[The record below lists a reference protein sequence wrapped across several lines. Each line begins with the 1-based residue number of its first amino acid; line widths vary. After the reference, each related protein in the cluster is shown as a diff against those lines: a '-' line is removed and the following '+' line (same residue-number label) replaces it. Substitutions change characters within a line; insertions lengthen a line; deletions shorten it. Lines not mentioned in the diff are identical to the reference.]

1 MEKIPVEFQNLPQF
15 DEQEDKI
22 FLKDFDL
29 EQNEHFI
36 KFVFIPYFKD
46 IYNDLHEK
54 SEKKGKGINKIVF
67 QEYANLPGL
76 LGERFF
82 KIIDENGDQ
91 LIDQKEFIHAMFKVY
106 YSKLES
112 KIKLVFDIYDFD
124 SDGYIS
130 KEDIRIVL
138 SHVPIQSE
146 SSKTL
151 PKGIKEGIFTQKGGG
166 FENYQD
172 RINTQSEIMIYIE
185 NCFLFLGNKSFIDI
199 NEFTKINEEF
209 SSEMLL
215 SIMSILQDN
224 LPCSDNFFRFQG
236 NYDKFMQ
243 NKARETN
250 SPIQHSPPRKL
261 ASPRQ
266 MNRLS
271 PINNI
276 LNKEQEQRRQM
287 LNIDTPAQ
295 QNLLRYAA
303 NKDHIEKIKEMR
315 NMEDIDEKTAQ
326 NKIIQEIQEKQF
338 NEQLLS
344 NLSLEDKDNTINS
357 IPISRF
363 KPNQIQMMEGKLHKQ
378 HTSSPGKEEVK
389 ESATSPV
396 RFQEAIRLPN
406 IGTLKS
412 ALEGY
417 GDSIKAENEAI
428 SSPTNFLSK
437 QNIQGTYDNNNSPK
451 QQTVLDN
458 FMSATKLEEYD
469 QYEGE
474 ILRKAPG
481 GKYKRYW
488 FCLLG
493 KELYCY
499 KKKDDEKHKGMHS
512 LVGAFIKVDEPEML
526 PDGQNY
532 IYPFRII
539 FPPNLSRT
547 YYLLNKSER
556 DSWVKVI
563 KTAVGYATIEDFYEI
578 REDLGRGKF
587 GQVKL
592 AIHKKT
598 QKKVAVK
605 VIKKKDMNLNEIEL
619 QKREIEVLKI
629 CQHPNIIRLL
639 DVFENPE
646 YIYIVLEHMAG
657 GDLFNYLERREFK
670 ITEDKGRSFVH
681 QIASAL
687 YYLHSYGIVHRDIK
701 LENILMVDQSNESE
715 LKLVDFGLSKILGPN
730 ETTNDPFGTLSYVA
744 PEVLLQRPYGK
755 SVDLWSLGVIIYIL
769 LSAML
774 PFDAED
780 QKEAARRTIYEPVP
794 FTHPIWDYVTV
805 EAKDLITRLLEKDR
819 FKRITLDEVLVHPWV
834 CKRSQDI
841 QEMRRKSGDLE
852 KFILYTAP
860 NQKYLP
866 ADFQKQ

>member
-1 MEKIPVEFQNLPQF
+1 MDKISPELENFPQF
-15 DEQEDKI
+15 NEQEDKI
-22 FLKDFDL
+22 FLKDFEL

-46 IYNDLHEK
+46 IYLDLFTK
-54 SEKKGKGINKIVF
+54 SDKAGKGINKIVF

-76 LGERFF
+76 LGERLF

-91 LIDQKEFIHAMFKVY
+91 FLDQKEFIHAMFKIY

-112 KIKLVFDIYDFD
+112 KIKLVFDITTKVDHFPKVKKRACLHK
-124 SDGYIS
+124 
-130 KEDIRIVL
+130 KEVEELTKNFLLRC
-138 SHVPIQSE
+138 
-146 SSKTL
+146 
-151 PKGIKEGIFTQKGGG
+151 F
-166 FENYQD
+166 YQQ
-172 RINTQSEIMIYIE
+172 IIHS
-185 NCFLFLGNKSFIDI
+185 
-199 NEFTKINEEF
+199 TKDN
-209 SSEMLL
+209 LQ
-215 SIMSILQDN
+215 IMSVLQDC

-243 NKARETN
+243 KKARETN
-250 SPIQHSPPRKL
+250 SPISYSPPRQL
-261 ASPRQ
+261 ASPKQ
-266 MNRLS
+266 IGRLS
-271 PINNI
+271 PINNL
-276 LNKEQEQRRQM
+276 LNKEQQMRKQM
-287 LNIDTPAQ
+287 LNIDTQAQ

-303 NKDHIEKIKEMR
+303 NKDHIDKLKEMR
-315 NMEDIDEKTAQ
+315 VNEDE
-326 NKIIQEIQEKQF
+326 IIEANIKAK
-338 NEQLLS
+338 NEQIEQQLIDQMQLS
-344 NLSLEDKDNTINS
+344 LTLEDKDNTINS
-357 IPISRF
+357 IPISKF
-363 KPNQIQMMEGKLHKQ
+363 KPNQIQMMEGKLCKQ
-378 HTSSPGKEEVK
+378 QSIQDKEESK
-389 ESATSPV
+389 SEPKSPV
-396 RFQEAIRLPN
+396 HFREAIRLPN

-412 ALEGY
+412 KLEEGY
-417 GDSIKAENEAI
+417 DNKLQTENEAI
-428 SSPTNFLSK
+428 NSPTNFLSK
-437 QNIQGTYDNNNSPK
+437 QNQGSSP
-451 QQTVLDN
+451 QSNQIVFDN
-458 FMSATKLEEYD
+458 FMSSTKLEEYD

-499 KKKDDEKHKGMHS
+499 KKKNEEKHKGMHS
-512 LVGAFIKVDEPEML
+512 LVGAFIKEDEPELL

-539 FPPNLSRT
+539 FPPNKSRT
-547 YYLLNKSER
+547 YYLLVKSER
-556 DSWVKVI
+556 DSWLKVI
-563 KTAVGYATIEDFYEI
+563 KAAIGYAVIEDFYEI
-578 REDLGRGKF
+578 KQDLGRGKF

-605 VIKKKDMNLNEIEL
+605 VIKKKDMSLGEVEL

-639 DVFENPE
+639 DVFENPD

-670 ITEDKGRSFVH
+670 ITEDKARNLTH

-701 LENILMVDQSNESE
+701 LENILMVDQSNDSE

-744 PEVLLQRPYGK
+744 PEVLLQRPYAK

-774 PFDAED
+774 PFDADD
-780 QKEAARRTIYEPVP
+780 QKEAARRIIYEPVP
-794 FTHPIWDYVTV
+794 FTHPIWDFVTV
-805 EAKDLITRLLEKDR
+805 EAKDLIARLLDKDR
-819 FKRITLDEVLVHPWV
+819 YKRITLDEVLTHQWV
-834 CKRSQDI
+834 CKRNMDI

-852 KFILYTAP
+852 KFVLYTNANLDKNTLQ
-860 NQKYLP
+860 NQQNSAAIQSTSNNMNP
-866 ADFQKQ
+866 